1 MNFFRLA
8 LIGAFAF
15 SFLWLADYIDAS
27 RTRNLLLPLYFC
39 LFSVVVVWVFPNV
52 RKNEK
57 TAKTLTAFYA
67 LAALASVAIFVSP
80 LNVNFWIQV
89 IAIGIASL
97 YFRLR

>member
-39 LFSVVVVWVFPNV
+39 LFSVVVVWVLPNV

-57 TAKTLTAFYA
+57 TAKTLGSG
-67 LAALASVAIFVSP
+67 LIDHS
-80 LNVNFWIQV
+80 Q
-89 IAIGIASL
+89 
-97 YFRLR
+97 

>member
-1 MNFFRLA
+1 MNFFRFA

-27 RTRNLLLPLYFC
+27 KTRNLVLPLYFC

-52 RKNEK
+52 RKNEN
-57 TAKTLTAFYA
+57 TARALTAFYA
-67 LAALASVAIFVSP
+67 LSALAPIAIFLSP
-80 LNVNFWIQV
+80 LDVNFWIQIV
-89 IAIGIASL
+89 IIGVVSL